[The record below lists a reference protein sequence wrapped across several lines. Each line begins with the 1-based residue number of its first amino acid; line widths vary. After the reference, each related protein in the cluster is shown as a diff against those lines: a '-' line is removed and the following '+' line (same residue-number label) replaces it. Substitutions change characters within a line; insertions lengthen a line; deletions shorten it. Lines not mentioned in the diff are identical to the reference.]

1 MRNSMLISCYGELVV
16 GIGLLVLEEGQFVA
30 EKEKDKPEYLGSFT
44 HNKYTIVYFIK
55 NKADH

>member
-1 MRNSMLISCYGELVV
+1 MLISCYGELVV

-55 NKADH
+55 NKVDH